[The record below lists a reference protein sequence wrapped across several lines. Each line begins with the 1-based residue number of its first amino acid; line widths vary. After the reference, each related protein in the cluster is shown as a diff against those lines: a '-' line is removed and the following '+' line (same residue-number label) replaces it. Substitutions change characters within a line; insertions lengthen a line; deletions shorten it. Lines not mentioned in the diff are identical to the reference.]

1 MHVLYLVPYVTAL
14 VLHCVLFFFL
24 MIRRPPRSTRTD
36 TLFPYTTLFRS
47 VRMVEA
53 GQQNPNKIRERAEL
67 IVQNTYGYMVPRDLH
82 YLRVRGQKKGDRSVG
97 WVGAAL
103 GTMLDIKPNI
113 RGYRHETGPVAKRR
127 PFDYAC
133 ARSFAYA
140 ARQHGPAS
148 WRETGWTFS
157 EC

>member
-1 MHVLYLVPYVTAL
+1 MRISDWSSDVCSSDLPFAL
-14 VLHCVLFFFL
+14 RVIDTQNLFVGQA
-24 MIRRPPRSTRTD
+24 ISTVEV
-36 TLFPYTTLFRS
+36 

-103 GTMLDIKPNI
+103 GTMLDITPII
-113 RGYRHETGPVAKRR
+113 RGYRNEIGK
-127 PFDYAC
+127 
-133 ARSFAYA
+133 
-140 ARQHGPAS
+140 AS
-148 WRETGWTFS
+148 CREKVWQ
-157 EC
+157 